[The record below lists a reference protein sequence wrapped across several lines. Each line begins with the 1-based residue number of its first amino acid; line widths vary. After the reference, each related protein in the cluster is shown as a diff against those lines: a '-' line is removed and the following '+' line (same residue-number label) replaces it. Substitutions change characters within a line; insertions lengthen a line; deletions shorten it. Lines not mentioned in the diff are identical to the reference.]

1 MWFLA
6 TIIVTS
12 SPSIKL
18 HRKCISILSIGLLSL
33 LFGCATLV
41 RGSYQKIYI
50 SSKPPGAIVTT
61 SHSYICSPTP
71 CVILVPRK
79 TDFTL
84 TVSKSGYE
92 DYQIRITKG
101 GDNQA
106 EATSVGGNAIT
117 TTATSNVL
125 ASTTVGGFTV
135 ASQVATAVTAAPA
148 IAGTLVDFHTG
159 AMMTLLPDRVE
170 IELQKK

>member
-1 MWFLA
+1 MSFLA
-6 TIIVTS
+6 TIIVTKL
-12 SPSIKL
+12 PSKKL
-18 HRKCISILSIGLLSL
+18 HRQCISIISISLLSL
-33 LFGCATLV
+33 QLGCATLV
-41 RGSYQKIYI
+41 RGSNQKIYI
-50 SSKPPGAIVTT
+50 SSTPSGAIVTT

-71 CVILVPRK
+71 CFILVPRK

-84 TVSKSGYE
+84 TVSKGGYE

-106 EATSVGGNAIT
+106 GATSVGGNAIT

-125 ASTTVGGFTV
+125 SSTTIGGFTV

-148 IAGTLVDFHTG
+148 IAGTLVDLHTG
-159 AMMTLLPDRVE
+159 AMNTLLPDRVE